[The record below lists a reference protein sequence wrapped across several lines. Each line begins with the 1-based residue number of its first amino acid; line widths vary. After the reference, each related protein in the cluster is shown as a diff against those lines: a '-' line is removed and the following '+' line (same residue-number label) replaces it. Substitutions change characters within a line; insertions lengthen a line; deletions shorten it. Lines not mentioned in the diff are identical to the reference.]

1 MASQE
6 EINQQVRK
14 ASEVQ
19 AKYASE
25 LMSKP
30 HVVGVAVGYTSQKGV
45 RSSNVGVIVMVDQ
58 KVPAA
63 QLAPGDLVPK
73 ELEGV
78 PVDVQETGGFSAL

>member
-1 MASQE
+1 MSMQE

-25 LMSKP
+25 LMNKP
-30 HVVGVAVGYTSQKGV
+30 HVVGVAVGYTTQQGV
-45 RSSNVGVIVMVDQ
+45 SSSDIGVIVMVDQ
-58 KVPAA
+58 KVPAD
-63 QLAPGDLVPK
+63 QLAPDDLIPN